1 MAVGSLW
8 AADTLTGWYWPKAD
22 ARNNGIERT
31 MTEYEAYDTVM
42 SIASSSYNLMFGYFS
57 LVFGFLVMSHMAAK
71 KLSSQ
76 LVIVVVGLYTLA
88 CAVITLN
95 FYALNVDLDNLY
107 LYMLTQKQSGAYELA
122 WFGKNPL
129 WVPKS
134 LTVLQVLLGLGGYVG
149 SIFFFFYSRKKGL
162 SA

>member
-1 MAVGSLW
+1 
-8 AADTLTGWYWPKAD
+8 
-22 ARNNGIERT
+22 
-31 MTEYEAYDTVM
+31 MTEYEAYDTIM
-42 SIASSSYNLMFGYFS
+42 SIASNTFDLMFGYFS

-71 KLSSQ
+71 KLSNQ
-76 LVIVVVGLYTLA
+76 LVIVVLGLYTLA

-107 LYMLTQKQSGAYELA
+107 LYMLTQKQIGTYDVS
-122 WFGKNPL
+122 WFGMNPL

-134 LTVLQVLLGLGGYVG
+134 LTVLQVLLGLGGYLG
-149 SIFFFFYSRKKGL
+149 SIFFFFHSRNKKS

>member
-1 MAVGSLW
+1 
-8 AADTLTGWYWPKAD
+8 
-22 ARNNGIERT
+22 

-42 SIASSSYNLMFGYFS
+42 SIASNTFNLMFGYFS

-76 LVIVVVGLYTLA
+76 LVMVVLGLFTLA

-107 LYMLTQKQSGAYELA
+107 WYMLIQKESGAYDLA
-122 WFGKNPL
+122 WFGMNPL

-134 LTVLQVLLGLGGYVG
+134 LTVLQVLLGLGGYFG
-149 SIFFFFYSRKKGL
+149 SIFFFFYCRKREL